1 MSKRMLINY
10 LLLILII
17 IFTWIGIKYPITEDQ
32 MINRNAITTLK
43 PHNIT
48 DIKIETAD
56 ETMVLKKQGTSWN
69 VISPISWF
77 ANNISAERI
86 ASLAGVEPQSKL
98 PINEIDISTL
108 GLRIPKAVV
117 TLNQKSIYFGD
128 TNRIGNRRYLMVE
141 PNVYLVSDIHYIFIN
156 QGLSGLVDSRLLPS
170 QLDLTELKFPAF
182 TVTKSAST
190 WSTDAAEKSPQAA
203 SQLVKNWRQ
212 KQSSIK
218 PYDKTLNP
226 LHKIKAGLQTGEQIE
241 FFVLSIQPEIIIA
254 RPDLNIQYHFPDHQY
269 YELLSLDKVDQPTEA
284 PQLSD

>member
-10 LLLILII
+10 LLLILIV

-32 MINRNAITTLK
+32 KINRNAITTLK
-43 PHNIT
+43 PNNIT

-56 ETMVLKKQGTSWN
+56 ETLVLKKQGTSWS
-69 VISPISWF
+69 VVSPVNWF

-98 PINEIDISTL
+98 PIDQIDISTL

-128 TNRIGNRRYLMVE
+128 TNRIGNRRYLMAE
-141 PNVYLVSDIHYIFIN
+141 PNIYLVSDIHYIFIS
-156 QGLSGLVDSRLLPS
+156 QGLSGLLDNRLLPS
-170 QLDLTELKFPAF
+170 KLDLTELKFSAF
-182 TVTKSAST
+182 SVTKSGPT
-190 WSTDAAEKSPQAA
+190 WSTDATGKSSQAA
-203 SQLVKNWRQ
+203 SQLISNWRQ
-212 KQSSIK
+212 KQASIK

-226 LHKIKAGLQTGEQIE
+226 LQKIIARLQSGEEVE
-241 FFVLSIQPEIIIA
+241 FFVLSIKPEIIIA

-269 YELLSLDKVDQPTEA
+269 YELLSLDKLNQPAGPATIK
-284 PQLSD
+284 